1 MKGCIISILGMSI
14 ISQISYL
21 VALTVTNV
29 SISEEINC
37 DKNQIFFIKSD
48 PKDDIDSGSIRSDIG
63 DDTNQDSNEGGE
75 FNGQLTESLSSFNF
89 DDKRLSS
96 IERCILC
103 PMLAFYRFINLLYV
117 VVYFYFTPFLV
128 LLLVEALKYK
138 NPRLNDC
145 G

>member
-1 MKGCIISILGMSI
+1 MSI

-48 PKDDIDSGSIRSDIG
+48 PKDDIESGSIPSDIG

>member
-1 MKGCIISILGMSI
+1 VKWCIISILGMSI

-37 DKNQIFFIKSD
+37 DKNQIFFITSD
-48 PKDDIDSGSIRSDIG
+48 PKDDIDSGSIRLDIG
-63 DDTNQDSNEGGE
+63 DDMNQDSNEGGE
-75 FNGQLTESLSSFNF
+75 FNGQLTESLLSFNF

-138 NPRLNDC
+138 NPKLNDC